1 MTAVAIVPYRV
12 DLSGNRR
19 INAEAV
25 LRWLSELNI
34 TVLLS
39 EHAEQP
45 DRELSV
51 PAGVI
56 RVFTE
61 STGSFNKACAINR
74 GFSASTDDVI
84 AIVDAD
90 TLMDSRT
97 FMATLNRV
105 ASHDDVIR
113 PFSRL
118 IELAEDQRD
127 TYLQSAVLPQ
137 PAQTDRDDS
146 RNGDVIPL
154 CGGIVIMQ
162 RARYFSVGGMDERFQ
177 GWGGEDDALS
187 AAFVRTGATVKVLK
201 NEPAFHLWH
210 DRDIRSRSG
219 HAHYQRNLELLNWWQ
234 NCSEED
240 MKSHVTRAQSVLRG
254 KIHLD

>member
-118 IELAEDQRD
+118 IELAEDQ
-127 TYLQSAVLPQ
+127 
-137 PAQTDRDDS
+137 
-146 RNGDVIPL
+146 
-154 CGGIVIMQ
+154 
-162 RARYFSVGGMDERFQ
+162 
-177 GWGGEDDALS
+177 
-187 AAFVRTGATVKVLK
+187 
-201 NEPAFHLWH
+201 
-210 DRDIRSRSG
+210 
-219 HAHYQRNLELLNWWQ
+219 
-234 NCSEED
+234 
-240 MKSHVTRAQSVLRG
+240 
-254 KIHLD
+254 

>member
-12 DLSGNRR
+12 DPSGNRR

-25 LRWLSELNI
+25 LTWLSELNI
-34 TVLLS
+34 TVMLS

-45 DRELSV
+45 DNELSV

-61 STGSFNKACAINR
+61 STGAFNKACACNR

-90 TLMDSRT
+90 TLMNSQVFT
-97 FMATLNRV
+97 ATLNRV
-105 ASHDDVIR
+105 ATHDEVIR

-118 IELAEDQRD
+118 CELTEDQRD
-127 TYLQSAVLPQ
+127 AYLQSAVLPQ
-137 PAQTDRDDS
+137 PSQTDRDDS
-146 RNGDVIPL
+146 REGDVIPL

-162 RARYFSVGGMDERFQ
+162 RARYFSVGGVDERFQ

-187 AAFVRTGATVKVLK
+187 DALVRTGATIKVVK

-210 DRDIRSRSG
+210 DRDMRERSG
-219 HAHYQRNLELLNWWQ
+219 HAHYRANVYLANWWRH
-234 NCSEED
+234 CSEAD
-240 MKSHVTRAQSVLRG
+240 MADHISRAQSLLTEENRQ
-254 KIHLD
+254 D

>member
-1 MTAVAIVPYRV
+1 MSAVAIVPYRA
-12 DLSGNRR
+12 DTSGNRR

-25 LRWLSELNI
+25 LTWLSELNI
-34 TVLLS
+34 TVMLS

-45 DRELSV
+45 DGELSV

-61 STGSFNKACAINR
+61 STDAFNKACASNR

-97 FMATLNRV
+97 FTAALNRV
-105 ASHDDVIR
+105 ASRDEVIR

-118 IELAEDQRD
+118 IELTKDQRD

-137 PAQTDRDDS
+137 PTQTDRDDS
-146 RNGDVIPL
+146 REGDVLPL

-162 RARYFSVGGMDERFQ
+162 RARYFSVGGVDERFQ

-187 AAFVRTGATVKVLK
+187 DSLVRTGATIKVVK

-210 DRDIRSRSG
+210 DRDIRTRIG
-219 HAHYQRNLELLNWWQ
+219 HDHYQSNVELMNWWRH
-234 NCSEED
+234 CSDAD
-240 MKSHVTRAQSVLRG
+240 MADHIARGQSLLSGDNRP
-254 KIHLD
+254 D